1 MRITILCNPKVASNY
16 KGQKNTFTVEKT
28 FRSLLNL
35 VIKMNI
41 TYNETN
47 TKCVPHEGM
56 RII

>member
-1 MRITILCNPKVASNY
+1 MRITILRNLNIPSNY

-28 FRSLLNL
+28 FSSLLNH
-35 VIKMNI
+35 VIKVNI

-47 TKCVPHEGM
+47 AKCVPHEGM